1 MGDAQDT
8 ARKVDRG
15 RERPGCPVSR
25 GPDGSWQ
32 VHGYAVAREVLRS
45 TETVQAG
52 LGIETVEKLPPRV
65 RRPVLYQDGAEHRE
79 QRRQTARFFTPRRV
93 DEHYRALMVRV
104 AEEQVA
110 ALRAAGRAQLSDLSF
125 TMAIEVVSD
134 IIGLRHS
141 RPGLKARL
149 ERFFPE
155 EFGRPGLTSVRGVY
169 WLVRQ
174 NANWLRIHLADVRP
188 AIRAHRRQERDDLI
202 SHLLSEGCS
211 DAEILGECLTY
222 AAAGMVTTRE
232 FICVAAWHLF
242 SDRELLDRY
251 RSADEPQRLALL
263 QEILRL
269 EPVVGRLS
277 RRATAPLRL
286 PTADGEAS
294 VGAGELITVFVD
306 EANADPEVVGPD
318 PHLLRPGRVLELG
331 PGAAG
336 LAFGDGPHRC
346 PGAAV
351 AVLEADV
358 LLSRLFALDGL
369 RMTGEPRVS
378 FKDDI
383 GGYEIRNLTVAV
395 AEGR

>member
-1 MGDAQDT
+1 
-8 ARKVDRG
+8 
-15 RERPGCPVSR
+15 
-25 GPDGSWQ
+25 
-32 VHGYAVAREVLRS
+32 
-45 TETVQAG
+45 
-52 LGIETVEKLPPRV
+52 
-65 RRPVLYQDGAEHRE
+65 
-79 QRRQTARFFTPRRV
+79 
-93 DEHYRALMVRV
+93 
-104 AEEQVA
+104 
-110 ALRAAGRAQLSDLSF
+110 
-125 TMAIEVVSD
+125 
-134 IIGLRHS
+134 
-141 RPGLKARL
+141 
-149 ERFFPE
+149 
-155 EFGRPGLTSVRGVY
+155 
-169 WLVRQ
+169 
-174 NANWLRIHLADVRP
+174 
-188 AIRAHRRQERDDLI
+188 
-202 SHLLSEGCS
+202 
-211 DAEILGECLTY
+211 
-222 AAAGMVTTRE
+222 MVTTRE

-242 SDRELLDRY
+242 RDPELLDRY
-251 RSADEPQRLALL
+251 RSADEPQRLAVL

-294 VGAGELITVFVD
+294 VRPGEPITVFVD

-351 AVLEADV
+351 ALLEADV

-378 FKDDI
+378 FKDDV
-383 GGYEIRNLTVAV
+383 GGYEIRNLTVGV